1 MKMSVSLFY
10 GDTEYVVTGNYRKRV
25 PARMYLRNGDP
36 GYPEE
41 PAEFEIEDVTVC
53 DQSIMEML
61 QCCWTKDGKH
71 ILDDMEVECLEK
83 VDD

>member
-1 MKMSVSLFY
+1 MKTGVTLFY
-10 GDTEYVVTGNYRKRV
+10 GDTEYAVTGNYRKRV
-25 PARMYLRNGDP
+25 PARMYMPNGDP

-41 PAEFEIEDVTVC
+41 PAEFEIEDVTVG
-53 DQSIMEML
+53 DQSIMELL